1 MSVST
6 TKNATETRS
15 LSLLAKIPLGF
26 QHLFAMFGATVLV
39 PLLTGLDPAV
49 ALFASGTGTLLF
61 QIITKGQVPAYLG
74 SSFAFIS
81 PIIAASASHGL
92 PYALGAGVA
101 IGVVYSIIALIIA
114 RIGVDWIDRFLP
126 PVVIGSVIMVIGLG
140 LAPTAIEMAG
150 LSQGMGSLAS
160 PEVRISLFTIV
171 LTVLGTAFFKGFLAV
186 IPILIGIVGGYVFA
200 LTQGVIDFTAVSEA
214 AWIGLPQFMAP
225 KFDLAVILTI
235 LPVAL
240 VTITEHLGDVMVL
253 SKVAGKDFYKNP
265 GLHRT
270 LLGDGLATSW
280 AALFGGPPNTT
291 YGENVGV
298 MAITKVF
305 DVGVIRIAAL
315 LAVLLSFMPKFGA
328 LISTIPTAVMG
339 GVSIML
345 FGVISAS
352 GIRTLVESG
361 IDYSHKRNLV
371 ISSVVLVLGIGGAQ
385 IGLGSFQ
392 LQGMALATLAGIILN
407 LVLPKETESK

>member
-291 YGENVGV
+291 YGENIGV

>member
-1 MSVST
+1 MNAAAAKGT
-6 TKNATETRS
+6 TRVGKIG
-15 LSLLAKIPLGF
+15 LLASIPLGF

-49 ALFASGTGTLLF
+49 ALFTSGTGTLLF

-81 PIIAASASHGL
+81 PFIAAAASHGL
-92 PYALGAGVA
+92 PYALGGGVA
-101 IGVVYSIIALIIA
+101 VGLLYAVVGFIISK
-114 RIGVDWIDRFLP
+114 IGVDWIDRFLP

-140 LAPTAIEMAG
+140 LAPTAVDMAG
-150 LSQGMGSLAS
+150 LSSGLGSLAS
-160 PEVRISLFTIV
+160 PEVRISLFTIIV
-171 LTVLGTAFFKGFLAV
+171 TIAGTAFFKGFLAV
-186 IPILIGIVGGYVFA
+186 IPILIGIIAGYLFA
-200 LTQGVIDFTAVSEA
+200 LTQGVVDFSAVREA
-214 AWIGLPQFMAP
+214 AWFGLPHFMAP
-225 KFDLAVILTI
+225 KFNWSVIAAI
-235 LPVAL
+235 LPVSL
-240 VTITEHLGDVMVL
+240 VTITEHLGDVLVL
-253 SKVAGKDFYKNP
+253 SKIVGRDYYREP

-280 AALFGGPPNTT
+280 AGLFGGPPNTT

-298 MAITKVF
+298 LAITKVF
-305 DVGVIRIAAL
+305 DVAVIRTAAIM
-315 LAVLLSFMPKFGA
+315 AVVLSLMPKFGA

-371 ISSVVLVLGIGGAQ
+371 ISSVILVLGIGGAQ
-385 IGLGSFQ
+385 IGVGSFQ
-392 LQGMALATLAGIILN
+392 LQGMALATLAGIVLN
-407 LVLPKETESK
+407 LVLPKDR